1 MVTLLPLVCFTCF
14 LLACFCCAHQSD
26 SLKADATVNTS
37 MMTNND
43 FEMLGDIV
51 HYNDNDDNLDDRE
64 AFSVDAGNDG
74 NDDDALFH
82 KENMID
88 QVMELEMES
97 SMTLEALPS
106 L

>member
-1 MVTLLPLVCFTCF
+1 
-14 LLACFCCAHQSD
+14 
-26 SLKADATVNTS
+26 

-43 FEMLGDIV
+43 FEMLGDSV

-64 AFSVDAGNDG
+64 AFGVDAGNDG
-74 NDDDALFH
+74 NDDDDALFH